1 MNNLNFLYKLILH
14 ILFFSLFLL
23 NINAKNLNKFDK
35 AESVSTY
42 FSGIISLNDSRYRNS
57 YEYLKKLDGLED
69 RHKSYSQ
76 SYLHSLINLN
86 KFNEASSYA
95 KKIDKKGV
103 ISFESNLII
112 GIYYLKNKKFS
123 LAAEYFKKLEQKK
136 FKNSAQI
143 LISEYLNKWINFKEI
158 DYNSAKKII
167 KHKEPKFKNLNKI
180 QSTFLE
186 CYYDTLETESYFK
199 NLSSDDS
206 QDFSRYYFFYAN
218 YLVSKKKIVQAI
230 KIVNTSLESFPRI
243 LLLKQLKI
251 DLSKSPQSFLQDKF
265 DCKNLSHITA
275 EYFYIISNVLS
286 SQSIYSESN
295 FYLNIAKYLNPNFT
309 SYNNLLAENYYMIG
323 NFKKS
328 MEINL
333 DLKSS
338 GQTYNWHAI
347 KKISSILLK
356 QKKKEEAIKYF
367 TNNFD
372 KILNPDIYQLHD
384 YADFLKT
391 NENYKESINYYNK
404 VLNII
409 DRQHFLYAKA
419 MHGRGVAYERNN
431 QWKEAEKDL
440 LDSLD
445 VKPNQAH
452 VINYLAYSWIE
463 QGINV
468 EKSMKMLNQANELK
482 KNDGYIVDSLGWAF
496 FKLKKYADAEK
507 YLEFAVI
514 LMPADPV
521 ISDHYGDSL
530 WMNGKKIQA
539 RYYWNH
545 VLNLEETEK
554 ELKEKIEKKMVSGIN

>member
-23 NINAKNLNKFDK
+23 NINAKNLNEFDK

-123 LAAEYFKKLEQKK
+123 LAAEYFKKLEQKE

-218 YLVSKKKIVQAI
+218 YLVSKKKTEQAI

-347 KKISSILLK
+347 KKISSILFK

-496 FKLKKYADAEK
+496 FQLKKYADAEK

-539 RYYWNH
+539 RYYWNY

>member
-35 AESVSTY
+35 AESVSTQ

-275 EYFYIISNVLS
+275 
-286 SQSIYSESN
+286 
-295 FYLNIAKYLNPNFT
+295 
-309 SYNNLLAENYYMIG
+309 
-323 NFKKS
+323 
-328 MEINL
+328 
-333 DLKSS
+333 
-338 GQTYNWHAI
+338 
-347 KKISSILLK
+347 
-356 QKKKEEAIKYF
+356 
-367 TNNFD
+367 
-372 KILNPDIYQLHD
+372 
-384 YADFLKT
+384 
-391 NENYKESINYYNK
+391 
-404 VLNII
+404 
-409 DRQHFLYAKA
+409 
-419 MHGRGVAYERNN
+419 
-431 QWKEAEKDL
+431 
-440 LDSLD
+440 
-445 VKPNQAH
+445 
-452 VINYLAYSWIE
+452 
-463 QGINV
+463 
-468 EKSMKMLNQANELK
+468 
-482 KNDGYIVDSLGWAF
+482 
-496 FKLKKYADAEK
+496 
-507 YLEFAVI
+507 
-514 LMPADPV
+514 
-521 ISDHYGDSL
+521 
-530 WMNGKKIQA
+530 
-539 RYYWNH
+539 
-545 VLNLEETEK
+545 
-554 ELKEKIEKKMVSGIN
+554 

>member
-1 MNNLNFLYKLILH
+1 
-14 ILFFSLFLL
+14 
-23 NINAKNLNKFDK
+23 
-35 AESVSTY
+35 
-42 FSGIISLNDSRYRNS
+42 
-57 YEYLKKLDGLED
+57 
-69 RHKSYSQ
+69 
-76 SYLHSLINLN
+76 
-86 KFNEASSYA
+86 
-95 KKIDKKGV
+95 
-103 ISFESNLII
+103 
-112 GIYYLKNKKFS
+112 
-123 LAAEYFKKLEQKK
+123 
-136 FKNSAQI
+136 
-143 LISEYLNKWINFKEI
+143 
-158 DYNSAKKII
+158 
-167 KHKEPKFKNLNKI
+167 
-180 QSTFLE
+180 
-186 CYYDTLETESYFK
+186 
-199 NLSSDDS
+199 
-206 QDFSRYYFFYAN
+206 
-218 YLVSKKKIVQAI
+218 
-230 KIVNTSLESFPRI
+230 
-243 LLLKQLKI
+243 
-251 DLSKSPQSFLQDKF
+251 
-265 DCKNLSHITA
+265 
-275 EYFYIISNVLS
+275 
-286 SQSIYSESN
+286 
-295 FYLNIAKYLNPNFT
+295 
-309 SYNNLLAENYYMIG
+309 MIG

-347 KKISSILLK
+347 KKISSILFK

-496 FKLKKYADAEK
+496 FQLKKYADAEK

-539 RYYWNH
+539 RYYWNY